1 MADSI
6 LITGANGSLGIH
18 AVDHILREHPNST
31 AILTV
36 RNTSDADAN
45 TKRLRQTIARYPGAK
60 ASIHQ
65 LDLSSLTAVHEFAGK
80 VAQDIANEVHP
91 PLSAIVA
98 NAYYWNLVADP
109 EITGDGYDKTFQV
122 GHIAHVA
129 LVLRLLG
136 SFGPNG
142 GRVVLFASD
151 SHWPG
156 KNGLEK
162 YPPTIPGDLELL
174 VKPKAGPDKMG
185 LGFQRYANAKLATVS
200 WMYALNRHLQKDAN
214 LSKITAV
221 AINPGNLVDS
231 RALRVNTPGMLAY
244 LQKFVLRPLMP
255 LMRLRDPTMR
265 QVSAAGVDVAKLALD
280 QEYAGAR
287 GYYTLLKK
295 DESSPESKD
304 EKKQEALWVRSA
316 QWAGINKENTSL
328 AAAIV

>member
-1 MADSI
+1 MAGSV

-18 AVDHILREHPNST
+18 AVDRILREHPNST

-36 RNTSDADAN
+36 RNLSDADAN
-45 TKRLRQTIARYPGAK
+45 TKRLQETIARYPGAK
-60 ASIHQ
+60 ASIHS
-65 LDLSSLTAVHEFAGK
+65 LDLSNLTAVHEFAEK

-122 GHIAHVA
+122 GHIAH
-129 LVLRLLG
+129 
-136 SFGPNG
+136 
-142 GRVVLFASD
+142 
-151 SHWPG
+151 PG

-162 YPPTIPGDLELL
+162 YPPTIPDDLELL
-174 VKPKAGPDKMG
+174 AKPKAGANKMG
-185 LGFQRYANAKLATVS
+185 LGFQRYANTKLVTVS
-200 WMYALNRHLQKDAN
+200 WMYALNRHLQKGAN

-231 RALRVNTPGMLAY
+231 RALRVNTPGMLPL

-265 QVSAAGVDVAKLALD
+265 QASAAGVDVAKLAVD

-287 GYYTLLKK
+287 GYYTLLKE

-304 EKKQEALWVRSA
+304 EKKQEVLWVHSA
-316 QWAGINKENTSL
+316 RWAGINKENTSL